1 MHVLEVYSLKKKQP
15 RCENVHNNFHHNLS
29 KSSFHLPSTLCWR
42 ALQDIVSSHHSSEC
56 YMTTSSVHDN
66 NVSKL
71 NKARKMKNYIFNY
84 FYRNGK

>member
-56 YMTTSSVHDN
+56 NLTIKKY
-66 NVSKL
+66 L
-71 NKARKMKNYIFNY
+71 
-84 FYRNGK
+84 